1 MYIYFIQRLYI
12 YIYYTCM
19 CVYIYAY
26 TFYVC
31 IHLTYVYVYIYI
43 LCIMMYLILYHNKN
57 RRLYPYNQFPNILLY
72 HLGAQQSGCV
82 AGSLVIRFERET
94 SHRQTRRGR
103 ECRKPGGSVSLPNVF
118 KSWKPSQVQM
128 KCWKTIWSNLIYL
141 ACLVPAVTVSF
152 FGV

>member
-1 MYIYFIQRLYI
+1 MHIHF
-12 YIYYTCM
+12 M
-19 CVYIYAY
+19 PVYIW
-26 TFYVC
+26 
-31 IHLTYVYVYIYI
+31 HMYVYIYI

-57 RRLYPYNQFPNILLY
+57 RRLYPYNHFPSILLY

-82 AGSLVIRFERET
+82 AGSLAIRFERET

-141 ACLVPAVTVSF
+141 ACWFQLLLLVF